1 MREDATVTRSSG
13 NETKRGR
20 SGWADTTRAAAV
32 VTIALLVAACSS
44 DGETNG
50 DVDLEANDDV
60 EFEANDGAVKPSSL
74 DDEELAAFLDD
85 LTDEEFDE
93 FTDGLSDDEYDD
105 LIDRLEAADSG
116 DASGDEQQFE
126 DTGEADDADGDGTD
140 DPGQVDERDDVD
152 CSAEGLGADDS
163 FEFTSAHFVVD
174 GRLGAACF
182 REPDERL
189 TLAWDA
195 LATIAPA
202 GQLADL
208 GLFGG
213 FEANEDSEEITLA
226 FVNTLDDDGTLFQ
239 MSVNLQAFEDDP
251 DEAQLTMAH
260 EFAHVFTQLPSQM
273 DRTDEGIDNCDT
285 YFNGDGCLYEDSI
298 LWQWIQLFWGPEL
311 IAEVDPTAENTSA
324 DGEQRC
330 DDDAGFFG
338 SYGASTPDEDFAE
351 AFSAYVFETGV
362 TSDERKER
370 TDWIAA
376 QPGLAE
382 FRDRAVAAGLTGL
395 PNNFEPC
402 GL

>member
-1 MREDATVTRSSG
+1 MMAVAVLAAACTSDGDT
-13 NETKRGR
+13 
-20 SGWADTTRAAAV
+20 ADT
-32 VTIALLVAACSS
+32 IDS
-44 DGETNG
+44 DA
-50 DVDLEANDDV
+50 DVDV
-60 EFEANDGAVKPSSL
+60 ELDENSGSVDPSTL
-74 DDEELAAFLDD
+74 NDEELAVFVDGLS
-85 LTDEEFDE
+85 DEEFDE
-93 FTDGLSDDEYDD
+93 FADELSDEEYDE
-105 LIDRLEAADSG
+105 LLDRLDDAAEAAAADPAG
-116 DASGDEQQFE
+116 EDDQPVDDTDEGNDDANDEV
-126 DTGEADDADGDGTD
+126 ADDAVAD
-140 DPGQVDERDDVD
+140 DAAPAAERDDVD
-152 CSAEGLGADDS
+152 CSAEGLGEDDT

-174 GRLGAACF
+174 GRLGATCF

-189 TLAWDA
+189 TQAWEA
-195 LATIAPA
+195 LATIAPT

-213 FEANEDSEEITLA
+213 FEASEDTEEVTLA

-273 DRTDEGIDNCDT
+273 DRTDEGIDNCST

-298 LWQWIQLFWGPEL
+298 LWQWIELFWGPEL
-311 IAEVDPTAENTSA
+311 IADVDPTAENTSA

-330 DDDAGFFG
+330 NDDAGFFG

-351 AFSAYVFETGV
+351 AFSAYVFDTGV
-362 TSDERKER
+362 TTDERQKR

-382 FRDRAVAAGLTGL
+382 FRDRAVAAGLAGL
-395 PNNFEPC
+395 PNNFESC